1 MFAALRH
8 VEHVW
13 RHATQQQQQRQ
24 QLKEGKENDATG
36 T

>member
-8 VEHVW
+8 VKHVW
-13 RHATQQQQQRQ
+13 RHATQQQQQ

>member
-13 RHATQQQQQRQ
+13 RHATQQQQQ
-24 QLKEGKENDATG
+24 LKEGKENDATG